1 MTTTCMYTCIMTG
14 YYDYVLG
21 LIPLAL
27 FGLTG
32 TLYVAGLGV
41 TQAVPIAAGVAASI
55 VGHALFVNGPVSEA
69 PVRTVESTASA
80 EPRSRASSGAPVDAD

>member
-1 MTTTCMYTCIMTG
+1 MTG

-41 TQAVPIAAGVAASI
+41 TQAVPIAAGVAAGI
-55 VGHALFVNGPVSEA
+55 VGHALFVNGPVSGVA
-69 PVRTVESTASA
+69 ARTVESTATS
-80 EPRSRASSGAPVDAD
+80 EPRSNRNPSAPVDAD

>member
-1 MTTTCMYTCIMTG
+1 MTG

-32 TLYVAGLGV
+32 TLSLAGLGL
-41 TQAVPIAAGVAASI
+41 TTAVPIAAGVAACI
-55 VGHALFVNGPVSEA
+55 VGHAMFVNA
-69 PVRTVESTASA
+69 PVGSPARTLPPHASESAA
-80 EPRSRASSGAPVDAD
+80 RAPNRSPVDAD

>member
-1 MTTTCMYTCIMTG
+1 MTG

-32 TLYVAGLGV
+32 TLSVVGLGL
-41 TQAVPIAAGVAASI
+41 TQAVPIAAGVAACI
-55 VGHALFVNGPVSEA
+55 VGHALFVNGPVTARAGRPMETDA
-69 PVRTVESTASA
+69 PTNTHTNPAT
-80 EPRSRASSGAPVDAD
+80 PVDAD